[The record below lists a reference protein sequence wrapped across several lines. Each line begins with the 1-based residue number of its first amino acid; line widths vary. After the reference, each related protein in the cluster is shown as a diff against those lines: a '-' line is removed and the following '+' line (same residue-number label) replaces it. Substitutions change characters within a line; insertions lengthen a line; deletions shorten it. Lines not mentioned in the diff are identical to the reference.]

1 LEQEDNKVAELVLK
15 GVNLLMSKCSEQLF
29 DSTGAA
35 SGTAEMRRLIEE
47 ET

>member
-1 LEQEDNKVAELVLK
+1 
-15 GVNLLMSKCSEQLF
+15 MSKCSEQLF

-35 SGTAEMRRLIEE
+35 SGTAEMRRLIDE